1 MERIH
6 SKPHDSLLFDQD
18 FLSRLEGLA
27 LLARQLARSR
37 QRADRRSSQR
47 GASVEFAEYRS
58 FQSGDDWRYIDWNA
72 YARWRTLVLKLFTE
86 ELDLPVW
93 LVLDGTE
100 SMRFGQPSKLD
111 HTRRLAAGLAY
122 IALSSHDRVGIV
134 TLDQAR
140 PNILPPARG
149 KQNFPNILRFL
160 SQMRTHVPQ
169 HSLETLLQ
177 HWLLTRPQRGMIVW
191 ISDLW
196 GHNLND
202 AENAIH
208 RLRYSRS
215 EVSIIQVTDP
225 AESDAGNTGEYQL
238 QGMEGESP
246 RTVVVDRQTRRRY
259 QELYTAY
266 HQQIQMTCRKHQL
279 PLLPAN
285 THTDCLEILTR
296 ALQEKGFVQ

>member
-1 MERIH
+1 MQRIH
-6 SKPHDSLLFDQD
+6 SKLHDPLLFDQN

-100 SMRFGQPSKLD
+100 SMRFGQPAKFD
-111 HTRRLAAGLAY
+111 HARRLAAGLAY
-122 IALSSHDRVGIV
+122 IALSSHDRVGLV
-134 TLDQAR
+134 ALDR
-140 PNILPPARG
+140 EKPGIFPPARG
-149 KQNFPNILRFL
+149 KQNFPGMLSFL
-160 SQMRTHVPQ
+160 SRMETHIPQ

-177 HWLLTRPQRGMIVW
+177 HWLLTRPQRGMVIW

-196 GHNLND
+196 GQNLHD

-215 EVSIIQVTDP
+215 EVSVIQVTDP
-225 AESDAGNTGEYQL
+225 TERDVGAVGEYQL

-246 RTVVVDRQTRRRY
+246 RTVVVDQQTRRRY
-259 QELYTAY
+259 RELYTTY
-266 HQQIQMTCRKHQL
+266 QQQIQQTCRKYQV
-279 PLLPAN
+279 PLLHAD